1 MVKDLMQ
8 TNRDFMVQVEAVNK
22 EKESLS
28 TETFHLSMENREL
41 RDRIEILESV
51 VATSNFG
58 SEDLNNLD
66 WREVF
71 SEEL

>member
-8 TNRDFMVQVEAVNK
+8 TNRDFMVQVESVNK